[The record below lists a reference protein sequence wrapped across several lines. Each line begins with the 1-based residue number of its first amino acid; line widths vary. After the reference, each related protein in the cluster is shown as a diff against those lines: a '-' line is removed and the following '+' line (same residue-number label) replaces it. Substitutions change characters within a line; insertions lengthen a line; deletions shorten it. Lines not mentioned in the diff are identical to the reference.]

1 MASFSAMCPILN
13 PWKMQRVSGPCFDSK
28 AILSI
33 FYLFIGS
40 SVGRAGILQNPINS
54 LSS

>member
-1 MASFSAMCPILN
+1 
-13 PWKMQRVSGPCFDSK
+13 MQRVSGPCFNSK

-40 SVGRAGILQNPINS
+40 KAGRVAILQNPINS
-54 LSS
+54 LSFQELTQSVSTMFNEV